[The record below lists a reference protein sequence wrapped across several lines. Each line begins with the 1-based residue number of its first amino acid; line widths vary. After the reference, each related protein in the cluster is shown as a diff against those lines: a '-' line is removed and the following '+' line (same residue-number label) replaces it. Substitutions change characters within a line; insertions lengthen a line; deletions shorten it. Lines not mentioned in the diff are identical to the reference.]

1 VSAINILNMSGKH
14 PDVPMRPRG
23 APVKM
28 ARVESGDPQKA
39 ALAASARADMPV
51 SRPGGK
57 VNMLA

>member
-1 VSAINILNMSGKH
+1 MPAINILDLSGKH

-23 APVKM
+23 APVDTGKI
-28 ARVESGDPQKA
+28 ESGDPQKA
-39 ALAASARADMPV
+39 ALAASAREDMPV